1 MLRAQR
7 PASMNSP
14 TSPVEK
20 KAVCVFCGSSPG
32 ARSSYLETAR
42 RTGELIGAKGYTLVY
57 GGGATGMMGEV
68 ARAAMGAGA
77 RVIGIRPTV
86 LDHLELPQGGI
97 EMIATPDLFE
107 RKQRMIARSDA
118 FLILPGGLGTLDE
131 FFEVVTTA
139 QLGMHEKPVV
149 LVNTEAYFEP
159 LLSLF
164 RHVNAQGY
172 IYGDASRLFRVVADA
187 DEAFTLI

>member
-1 MLRAQR
+1 MSRADNWN
-7 PASMNSP
+7 AMNSP
-14 TSPVEK
+14 MPPVEK
-20 KAVCVFCGSSPG
+20 KTVCVFCGSSPG

-42 RTGELIGAKGYTLVY
+42 RAGELIGQKGHTLVY
-57 GGGATGMMGEV
+57 GGGATGMMGEL
-68 ARAAMGAGA
+68 ARAAMRAGA

-97 EMIATPDLFE
+97 EMIPTPDLFE

-139 QLGMHEKPVV
+139 QLGMHTLPIV
-149 LVNTEAYFEP
+149 LVNTDGYFEP
-159 LLSLF
+159 LLALF
-164 RHVNAQGY
+164 RHVNTQGY
-172 IYGDASRLFRVVADA
+172 IYSDAARLFHVVTDA
-187 DEAFTLI
+187 EEAFSLI